1 MVSKY
6 LKVNKMDES
15 INRLLS
21 NFLVGLDEILLK
33 FKDFLDTHNLD
44 SLREA
49 SNLLNILAMIHFQRF
64 TKVKH
69 SVLPSSVYE
78 ASIMMN
84 KKINE
89 IENRGIK
96 EEDIEYFRE
105 IYELFS
111 FIAEKIRSGE
121 YEKGLQDMRSN
132 ANERG

>member
-1 MVSKY
+1 
-6 LKVNKMDES
+6 MDES

>member
-1 MVSKY
+1 
-6 LKVNKMDES
+6 MDES

-33 FKDFLDTHNLD
+33 FKDFLDTNNLD

-49 SNLLNILAMIHFQRF
+49 SNLLNILARIHFQRF
-64 TKVKH
+64 TEVKH

-96 EEDIEYFRE
+96 DEDIEYFRE

-121 YEKGLQDMRSN
+121 YEKGLQDMRRN
-132 ANERG
+132 MNERG